1 MTLRTPYEFD
11 QDPVT
16 HPLGEKL
23 LSVADPIGSALGART
38 YYLARRFTFDG
49 GDYTF
54 IVTADDAA
62 TIWLGTSQLN
72 SRLILSA
79 VLGTPGQATVNV
91 PAGQY
96 RLDVFLQNLP
106 VEPTPCVFTL
116 IIKRGTEVIYTSAKE
131 GWRLDDAQISDDD
144 LPPSDDYRFSL
155 PVFTT
160 MPNWQGGIL
169 ERLSW
174 LTDVLSSETDA
185 EQRRSVRRSPRRSF
199 EAQFLRGSMHDAS
212 SRDRL
217 DTFFAGVG
225 PGLFLAPIWHEQV
238 VMEEGIDMGAAGV
251 TFADGEFKMR
261 EYRKGDL
268 VLVNDGNPDNYDL
281 LQVGDVEENRF
292 SWAFPPPR
300 RWPMGTRIYPLRVA
314 RFGTQAPRVLNVS
327 DRVSRAAA
335 LFEFIEPYTITPSFG
350 GVVGGEPLFR
360 FSVDRATTMDAT
372 YDRKTYTMDNEA
384 GVPIIT
390 DTGRDTAITMQ
401 VKLRIFGR
409 GNTFALRQFLAAAR
423 GRNKKFMCPSFMQ
436 DVMLDG
442 AVADGTT
449 ELLIRP
455 QGFTSSMRTPQSTR
469 TMLAFSFDNGSQTL
483 YRTVT
488 AAYERYKRNP
498 NGQVAFPKQV
508 IGEVLVLDSAL
519 PAIEPLDLKR
529 ISFVSETRLDQ
540 DVVEIQHNTNQQR
553 VTDVT
558 LMLRQAIN
566 KRKRV

>member
-16 HPLGEKL
+16 HPLGEKI

-38 YYLARRFTFDG
+38 YYLARRFAFDG

-62 TIWLGTSQLN
+62 TIWLGTSQLT

-79 VLGTPGQATVNV
+79 TLGTPGQVTVNV

-106 VEPTPCVFTL
+106 VDPTPCIFTL

-131 GWRLDDAQISDDD
+131 GWLLDDAQISDDD
-144 LPPSDDYRFSL
+144 LPASEDYRLSL

-199 EAQFLRGSMHDAS
+199 EAQFLRGSMHDSS

-225 PGLFLAPIWHEQV
+225 PGLFLVPIWHEQV

-251 TFADGEFKMR
+251 VFVDGEFKMR

-314 RFGTQAPRVLNVS
+314 RFGTQAPRLLNVS

-335 LFEFIEPYTITPSFG
+335 LFEFVEPYTITPSFG

-384 GVPIIT
+384 GIPIIT

-409 GNTFALRQFLAAAR
+409 GNAFALRQFLAAAR

-455 QGFTSSMRTPQSTR
+455 QGFTSSMRAPQSTR

-488 AAYERYKRNP
+488 SVYERYKRNP

-508 IGEVLVLDSAL
+508 IGEVLVLDSPL